1 MVFDYCHETQFTLL
15 LIFSRTHDPVLSRF
29 HSQQKRR
36 WRTKYRTFKKAFL
49 FSPFPFF
56 RKFFRTTQ
64 HNPPADDRGTHF
76 LAPSTGCFNAGQVQI
91 ICCYY
96 LHLSARRR
104 RDFFFF
110 LFFLPSGKIRI
121 NDNKNECKKFRLCY
135 GQVQTA
141 VSPE

>member
-15 LIFSRTHDPVLSRF
+15 NLFERMTQCSPDFILSR
-29 HSQQKRR
+29 KKMEP
-36 WRTKYRTFKKAFL
+36 KYRSFKKAFL

-56 RKFFRTTQ
+56 RKFRTTQ

-104 RDFFFF
+104 REFF
-110 LFFLPSGKIRI
+110 FFLPSGKIRI

-135 GQVQTA
+135 GQVQTPA
-141 VSPE
+141 SPE